1 VPQLH
6 VFCSGMSSDG
16 HLTCVDTWQN
26 DAMAE
31 GRRSTFE
38 EFKKNTDKFS
48 RIITPVRG
56 KSIDAI
62 NGIAIPL
69 HSLDFLFIDGDHS
82 YESVRQD
89 FLLYSKL
96 IRNGGLLIFHDYA
109 CDDVKK
115 VITENVMQFVTESD
129 YLPNLWWG
137 KFTSNA

>member
-1 VPQLH
+1 
-6 VFCSGMSSDG
+6 MMR
-16 HLTCVDTWQN
+16 WQRGVEVLSKN
-26 DAMAE
+26 L
-31 GRRSTFE
+31 
-38 EFKKNTDKFS
+38 KKNTDKFS

-82 YESVRQD
+82 YKSVRQD